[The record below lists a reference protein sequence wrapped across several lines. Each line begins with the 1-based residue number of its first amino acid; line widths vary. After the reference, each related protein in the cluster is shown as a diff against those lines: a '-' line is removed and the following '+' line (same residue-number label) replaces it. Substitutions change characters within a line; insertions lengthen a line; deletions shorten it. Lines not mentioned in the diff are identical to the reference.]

1 MDISPSTFSPLFL
14 VLVCGSEMVNANHVK
29 RKLPSLLCAG
39 PTTAKG
45 NWNQHNKIV
54 YRLQR
59 FKTRNPKKFDTLY
72 NDLISVLEKFE
83 RALFA
88 N

>member
-1 MDISPSTFSPLFL
+1 
-14 VLVCGSEMVNANHVK
+14 MVSAKHVK
-29 RKLPSLLCAG
+29 RKLPSLLCDG
-39 PTTAKG
+39 PTTLRG

-59 FKTRNPKKFDTLY
+59 FRVRNPEKFGTLY
-72 NDLISVLEKFE
+72 NRLIMVLEEFE
-83 RALFA
+83 RAVFA

>member
-1 MDISPSTFSPLFL
+1 
-14 VLVCGSEMVNANHVK
+14 MVNAKHVK
-29 RKLPSLLCAG
+29 RKLPSLLCDG
-39 PTTAKG
+39 STTNKG

-59 FKTRNPKKFDTLY
+59 FKARNPEKFGTLY
-72 NDLISVLEKFE
+72 NRLIAVLEEFE
-83 RALFA
+83 NAVFA

>member
-1 MDISPSTFSPLFL
+1 
-14 VLVCGSEMVNANHVK
+14 MVSAKHVK
-29 RKLPSLLCAG
+29 RKLPSLLCDG
-39 PTTAKG
+39 PTTDRG

-59 FKTRNPKKFDTLY
+59 FKTRNPEKFGALY
-72 NDLISVLEKFE
+72 NRLIAVLEDFE
-83 RALFA
+83 RAFFA